1 MPRDFTPG
9 QKKIVDRYY
18 RNLDSITQQKLTEAL
33 SELALAPGEP
43 KATRLWRTVATA
55 LAKTNADPAR
65 AARIVESRDV
75 TSLARLVGEL
85 TR

>member
-18 RNLDSITQQKLTEAL
+18 RNIDSIVQQKLTEAV
-33 SELALAPGEP
+33 SELAMGCDDK
-43 KATRLWRTVATA
+43 KAARLWKSVATA
-55 LAKTNADPAR
+55 LAKTPADPAR
-65 AARIVESRDV
+65 IERIVAARDV
-75 TSLARLVGEL
+75 PALARIVGEL